1 MEKLDSK
8 WIAATALAFVTGF
21 AAFAAAAAT
30 TVTVSQ
36 KNRAF
41 GPGYITIT
49 KGDVIRFTND
59 DEFLHQIY
67 TKAAGFAFDSD
78 EQSPGHPLV
87 ITFPTAGVFE
97 VRCGIHPKMLLTVTV
112 K

>member
-1 MEKLDSK
+1 MEKLDRK
-8 WIAATALAFVTGF
+8 WMAATALAFVVGF
-21 AAFAAAAAT
+21 STLAAAAAT
-30 TVTVSQ
+30 MTVSQ

-41 GPGYITIT
+41 GPSNITIA
-49 KGDVIRFTND
+49 KGDTIRFTND

-67 TKAAGFAFDSD
+67 TKASGFAFDSD
-78 EQSPGHPLV
+78 EQSPGNPLTV
-87 ITFPTAGVFE
+87 AFPNAGVFE

>member
-1 MEKLDSK
+1 MEKPDRK
-8 WIAATALAFVTGF
+8 WIAAAALAFVAGF
-21 AAFAAAAAT
+21 TTLAAAAA

-36 KNRAF
+36 KNRTF
-41 GPGYITIT
+41 GPGNITIA

-67 TKAAGFAFDSD
+67 TKASGFAFDSD

-87 ITFPTAGVFE
+87 VAFPTAGVFE